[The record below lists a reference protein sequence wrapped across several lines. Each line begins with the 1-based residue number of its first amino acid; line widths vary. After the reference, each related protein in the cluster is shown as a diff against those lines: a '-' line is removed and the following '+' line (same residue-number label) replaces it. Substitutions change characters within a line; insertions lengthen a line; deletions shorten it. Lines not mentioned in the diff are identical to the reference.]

1 MKFYDRTT
9 ELSELR
15 TLYQQAGETSRMTV
29 ITGRRRVGKTMLAL
43 EFAAQHR
50 FLYLFISKKSETL
63 LCKEFL
69 DEIQSR
75 FPVPV
80 VGDIRHFRDLFRLLI
95 ELAKTERLTVIIDE
109 FQEFITINPAVYSE
123 IQSLWDQHKSIC
135 KLNLICIG
143 SVYSLMRKIFE
154 GAKEPLFGRAD
165 RIMYLKPFPIAT
177 LRIILADHGVT
188 GMTELF
194 DCYAVTGGLPKY
206 LDLLTG
212 NQALS
217 LDRMLDFMLREHSPF
232 LAEGKNLLI
241 EEFGNEYGTY
251 FSSLGLIAEGKTAR
265 TEIESILEIEAGA
278 YLARLEQDY
287 GLISR
292 HVPFNAR
299 PNGRVIKYA
308 ITDNFLSFWFRFIFR
323 NWSAV
328 ETGNF
333 PYIRSIVNRDYST
346 WAGRILERYFHDLA
360 AASGRFNRIGSSW
373 ERGNQN
379 EIDLVAINDLEK
391 RILIA
396 EVKLN
401 KSRISLEALKRKSER
416 LLGDYSCYSVEWAAL
431 GPEDAAEFLATIR
444 ERHGVS
450 P

>member
-9 ELSELR
+9 ELSELN
-15 TLYQQAGETSRMTV
+15 TLYRQSGETSRMTV
-29 ITGRRRVGKTMLAL
+29 ITGRRRVGKTMLAM
-43 EFAAQHR
+43 EFAAQQR

-75 FPVPV
+75 FTVPII
-80 VGDIRHFRDLFRLLI
+80 GEIRHFRDFFRLLI

-109 FQEFITINPAVYSE
+109 FQEFSAINPAVYSE
-123 IQSLWDQHKSIC
+123 IQSLWDLHKATC

-143 SVYSLMRKIFE
+143 SVYSLMRRIFE

-165 RIMYLKPFPIAT
+165 RIMYLKPFSIGT
-177 LRIILADHGVT
+177 LRTILADHGVT

-194 DCYAVTGGLPKY
+194 DCYALTGGLPKY
-206 LDLLTG
+206 LDLLTD

-241 EEFGNEYGTY
+241 EEFGKEYGTY
-251 FSSLGLIAEGKTAR
+251 FSILGLIAEGKTAR
-265 TEIESILEIEAGA
+265 IEIESILEIEAGA
-278 YLARLEQDY
+278 YLARLEQEY
-287 GLISR
+287 SLISR
-292 HVPFNAR
+292 HVPISAR

-333 PYIRSIVNRDYST
+333 PYLRGIVTRDYTT

-360 AASGRFNRIGSSW
+360 AASGRYNRIGSSW
-373 ERGNQN
+373 ERGNLN

-391 RILIA
+391 RMLIA

-401 KSRISLEALKRKSER
+401 KSRISLNTLKRKSER
-416 LLGDYSCYSVEWAAL
+416 LLRDFTEYEVEWAAL
-431 GPEDAAEFLATIR
+431 GPEDATEFLR
-444 ERHGVS
+444 
-450 P
+450 